1 MTGCE
6 IHTAYVY
13 DRGGKRRIAEITGMT
28 SLSWERVAD
37 DISFADITLVNP
49 SPGCSAVLSAM
60 EAGRHEIVIF
70 RGPQRVWEGPLTL
83 MTYTRD
89 AVAIQA
95 RDVMHYAYRLAQSR
109 DYDNRYPNIDTVI
122 GRSFLE
128 LSTELARRETEN
140 PPINVVPHLRK
151 VTRTDDAKTSRYT
164 TTYQKT
170 VFDDVDDMA
179 ANSGMDYTVVG
190 RSIIL
195 HDTNTALGKTA
206 TMTESDVI
214 GDIIVTMYGMEMA
227 TFAAVTG
234 ADGAYGVYGGTDGY
248 YGRVE
253 IVDDAYDEEAGT
265 DAPTQAELNS
275 QAQRNLSGRLP
286 TPVQVRVPDG
296 SRISP
301 ASPLTIDDLVPG
313 VIVPLRA
320 TLTARTF
327 SQMQKL
333 RKLKV
338 VEDTSGE
345 QIQITLVPAPAI
357 MHIGGDVE

>member
-1 MTGCE
+1 MPCE

-13 DRGGKRRIAEITGMT
+13 DRGGKRRLAEITGMT

-37 DISFADITLVNP
+37 DISFADITVVNP
-49 SPGCSAVLSAM
+49 APECATILNSM
-60 EAGRHEIVIF
+60 EAGRHEIVVF

-109 DYDNRYPNIDTVI
+109 DYDNRYPNISTVI
-122 GRSFLE
+122 GRAQLE
-128 LSTELARRETEN
+128 LTTELSRRESEN
-140 PPINVVPHLRK
+140 PPINVVPFIRT
-151 VTRTDDAKTSRYT
+151 VTRPDDAKTSRFT

-206 TMTESDVI
+206 TLTENDII
-214 GDIIVTMYGMEMA
+214 GDIVVTMYGMEMA

-275 QAQRNLSGRLP
+275 QAQRNLGGRLP
-286 TPVQVRVPDG
+286 TPVEVRVPDG
-296 SRISP
+296 SRMNPDSP
-301 ASPLTIDDLVPG
+301 ITIEDLVPG
-313 VIVPLRA
+313 VMVPLRA

-338 VEDTSGE
+338 LEDTAGE
-345 QIQITLVPAPAI
+345 QIQITLVPAPAT
-357 MHIGGDVE
+357 MNIGGALA